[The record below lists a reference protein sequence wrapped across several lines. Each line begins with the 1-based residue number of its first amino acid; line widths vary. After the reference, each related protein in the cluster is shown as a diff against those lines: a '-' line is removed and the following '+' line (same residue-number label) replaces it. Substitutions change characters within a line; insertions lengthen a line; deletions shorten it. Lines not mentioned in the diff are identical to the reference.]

1 MNAKQ
6 RIKQLEKGVP
16 KQTVTSNEI
25 QRIVE
30 ELIHFVNTE
39 MVEPIAEGEQHDNK
53 QTETK

>member
-6 RIKQLEKGVP
+6 RIKQLEKGMP

-39 MVEPIAEGEQHDNK
+39 IVEPIGKGEQNDNK
-53 QTETK
+53 QTDKN

>member
-6 RIKQLEKGVP
+6 RIKQLEKGSP
-16 KQTVTSNEI
+16 KQSDTSNEI

-30 ELIHFVNTE
+30 ELLHFVKTE
-39 MVEPIAEGEQHDNK
+39 MTEPIVEDEQKNNK